1 MLVDGEGKIAFV
13 GHPASIDLEKSIEKL
28 AKGEKLDGAGGD
40 DEDEEKDD
48 GSGFTQLDLTKVRE
62 EMGKW
67 EAKVDE
73 ISKIDNVKNHLQ
85 QLMRDFVVVVRETK
99 YDSAKDQFLTQYQ
112 NINVLVGSADDIE
125 KLKPEVEKFVSAFGG
140 SFKSSFKV

>member
-40 DEDEEKDD
+40 DEDEKDD
-48 GSGFTQLDLTKVRE
+48 GSGYSQLDLTKIRE

-67 EAKVDE
+67 ETKVEE
-73 ISKIDNVKNHLQ
+73 ISKIENVKNNLQ
-85 QLMRDFVVVVRETK
+85 QLMRDFVVVIRETK

-112 NINVLVGSADDIE
+112 NVNVLVGSAEDIE
-125 KLKPEVEKFVSAFGG
+125 KLKPEVERFVSAFGG
-140 SFKSSFKV
+140 TFKSTFKI

>member
-48 GSGFTQLDLTKVRE
+48 GSGFT
-62 EMGKW
+62 
-67 EAKVDE
+67 
-73 ISKIDNVKNHLQ
+73 
-85 QLMRDFVVVVRETK
+85 
-99 YDSAKDQFLTQYQ
+99 
-112 NINVLVGSADDIE
+112 
-125 KLKPEVEKFVSAFGG
+125 
-140 SFKSSFKV
+140 

>member
-1 MLVDGEGKIAFV
+1 VLVDGEGKIAFV
-13 GHPASIDLEKSIEKL
+13 GHPASIDLKKSIEKL

-67 EAKVDE
+67 ETKVDE
-73 ISKIDNVKNHLQ
+73 ISKIENVKNHLQ

-99 YDSAKDQFLTQYQ
+99 YDSAKD
-112 NINVLVGSADDIE
+112 
-125 KLKPEVEKFVSAFGG
+125 
-140 SFKSSFKV
+140 